1 MGCWLSYSARKPCV
15 NRRCHQKWQR
25 CPIRQEWIRFMGD
38 HGQQAFSPGLC
49 LSFLRVAI
57 QTTMQPY
64 PMAETIES
72 PGVGCRGRNKPAQT
86 PTAALRTDY
95 IVGNPPFHLKWQTEG
110 GRELPSQMYF
120 CVKAAALLKPLD
132 TLGWHCKYAFYISE
146 AKESLPIRHVAARL

>member
-1 MGCWLSYSARKPCV
+1 
-15 NRRCHQKWQR
+15 
-25 CPIRQEWIRFMGD
+25 MGD

-72 PGVGCRGRNKPAQT
+72 PDVGCRGRNEPAQT

-95 IVGNPPFHLKWQTEG
+95 IVGNGSVLFGLNEKSADFMRVCDCFHYK
-110 GRELPSQMYF
+110 S
-120 CVKAAALLKPLD
+120 AA
-132 TLGWHCKYAFYISE
+132 
-146 AKESLPIRHVAARL
+146 